1 MATLSLTP
9 RERAELER
17 LARRTDDADQLRRV
31 NALLALADGRGAPA
45 VARSQRVGRST
56 LYERVH
62 RFEEHRRRDLHAAT
76 TTRTAPGRSRGR
88 RDRVVARVGELKGKA
103 PGDFGH
109 RHTNWTTE
117 LLVGQLRR
125 EGVEASDSTV
135 RRALH
140 EAGYRWK
147 RPRFVLSRRSP
158 TWRQA
163 KGGSGAG
170 SRIGSGRRPCPP
182 TPRSRPRRRRCGPAG
197 PRSASRRRCRSP
209 ATARSGSSS
218 GR

>member
-1 MATLSLTP
+1 MPTLSLTP

-17 LARRTDDADQLRRV
+17 LARHTDDADQLRRV
-31 NALLALADGRGAPA
+31 NALLALADGMGASA
-45 VARSQRVGRST
+45 LARTQRVGRST
-56 LYERVH
+56 LYEWLA

-76 TTRTAPGRSRGR
+76 TTRTAPGRARDL
-88 RDRVVARVGELKGKA
+88 RDRVAARVGELMAKSPA
-103 PGDFGH
+103 EFGF

-117 LLVGQLRR
+117 LLIEQLGRD
-125 EGVEASDSTV
+125 GVEASDSTV

-163 KGGSGAG
+163 KGGSAG
-170 SRIGSGRRPCPP
+170 DSPAGSGRRSSSP
-182 TPRSRPRRRRCGPAG
+182 TPRS
-197 PRSASRRRCRSP
+197 
-209 ATARSGSSS
+209 
-218 GR
+218 

>member
-1 MATLSLTP
+1 MPTLSLTP

-17 LARRTDDADQLRRV
+17 LARHTDAADQLRRV
-31 NALLALADGRGAPA
+31 NALLALADGMGASA

-56 LYERVH
+56 LYEWVH

-76 TTRTAPGRSRGR
+76 TTRTAPGRDRGL
-88 RDRVVARVGELKGKA
+88 RDRVVARLGELMGKA
-103 PGDFGH
+103 PGEFGY
-109 RHTNWTTE
+109 RHTNWTAD
-117 LLVGQLRR
+117 LLIDRLEK

-158 TWRQA
+158 TRRQA
-163 KGGSGAG
+163 KGGSGGG
-170 SRIGSGRRPCPP
+170 SRGGSGRRSSSP
-182 TPRSRPRRRRCGPAG
+182 TPRS
-197 PRSASRRRCRSP
+197 
-209 ATARSGSSS
+209 
-218 GR
+218 

>member
-1 MATLSLTP
+1 MPTLVLTP

-17 LARRTDDADQLRRV
+17 LVRHTDDADQLRRA
-31 NALLALADGRGAPA
+31 NALLALADGMGASA

-56 LYERVH
+56 LYEWAG
-62 RFEEHRRRDLHAAT
+62 RFEEHRRSDLHAAT
-76 TTRTAPGRSRGR
+76 TTRTAPGRSRDL
-88 RDRVVARVGELKGKA
+88 RDRVAGRVDELMAKPPGE
-103 PGDFGH
+103 FGH
-109 RHTNWTTE
+109 RHTNWTTG
-117 LLVGQLRR
+117 LLIEQLRR

-163 KGGSGAG
+163 KGGSGGG
-170 SRIGSGRRPCPP
+170 SRAGSGRRSSSPM
-182 TPRSRPRRRRCGPAG
+182 PRS
-197 PRSASRRRCRSP
+197 
-209 ATARSGSSS
+209 
-218 GR
+218 